1 MTMSNH
7 SSTASQP
14 IVDRADFVH
23 TGPGTLAG
31 RYIRQYWQPIFESAK
46 LPKGKIVP
54 IKILGENLALYR
66 GEAGKVRV
74 MTDECPHRLSRLSTG
89 WVEGDSIRCRYHGWR
104 FDESGQ
110 CVEQPAEPKAFCAKV
125 KKQGGACFAS
135 RS

>member
-1 MTMSNH
+1 MSNH

-66 GEAGKVRV
+66 RIEEQGAILSEFPLGRRADKQSFAMRNRIVAGSSAAD
-74 MTDECPHRLSRLSTG
+74 TDMANRLTG
-89 WVEGDSIRCRYHGWR
+89 SV
-104 FDESGQ
+104 
-110 CVEQPAEPKAFCAKV
+110 
-125 KKQGGACFAS
+125 
-135 RS
+135 